1 MSAEENP
8 EIIELEDS
16 QPTVRIDLVAEN
28 TKEEEVIDKT

>member
-8 EIIELEDS
+8 EIIELEDP
-16 QPTVRIDLVAEN
+16 QLTVRIDLVAEN